1 MHELSITESIL
12 KQSLAEAKKHKAKS
26 IKKINLLVGE
36 AVSVV
41 PDCVQFYFD
50 TLKKDTIAKDAELV
64 IKTVPLKI
72 RCPKCKMQIKDL
84 EPTCKCQAGIEI
96 VSGQE
101 LLIES
106 LEID

>member
-1 MHELSITESIL
+1 MHELTITESIL
-12 KQSLAEAKKHKAKS
+12 NQSLIEAQKHQAKT

-36 AVSVV
+36 ATSIV

-50 TLKKDTIAKDAELV
+50 TLKQNTIAQDAILV
-64 IKTVPLKI
+64 IKKIPLVL
-72 RCPKCKMQIKDL
+72 RCPKCKTLSNDL
-84 EPTCKCQAGIEI
+84 DLICNCRSGIEI

-106 LEID
+106 LEIE

>member
-12 KQSLAEAKKHKAKS
+12 KLSLAEAKKHKAKS

-50 TLKKDTIAKDAELV
+50 TLKKKTIAKDAVLA
-64 IKTVPLKI
+64 IKTVPLVI
-72 RCPKCKMQIKDL
+72 RCPKCKVQFKDL
-84 EPTCKCQAGIEI
+84 ELVCKCQAGVEI

-101 LLIES
+101 LMIES
-106 LEID
+106 LEIE